1 MTIDVRIRGM
11 RIISAKV
18 ANRQSAVVSI
28 IAVMF
33 LVLTHSNTVNKNKK
47 DKETPIIGLFSL
59 FKKNIIDKSDH
70 YFVYFI
76 YITVI
81 NDGDKI

>member
-47 DKETPIIGLFSL
+47 DKETPIIGLFSPI
-59 FKKNIIDKSDH
+59 F
-70 YFVYFI
+70 
-76 YITVI
+76 
-81 NDGDKI
+81 